1 MATKMRSFPPGFD
14 WGTAT
19 AAHQIEGANVNND
32 WWAWEHAFGSP
43 CGESSGDAC
52 DSWHRW
58 RDDVAL
64 VGELGLSSYRF
75 SIEWSRIEPAEGEWS
90 RVAFDHYRR
99 VGEALLEHEIT
110 PVVTFHHFTT
120 PQWLA
125 AQGGWLEPSAVD
137 AFGRFCD
144 RAASELARVLGRVCT
159 INEPNVV
166 AFMGYE
172 FGMFPPGR
180 TNADEAR
187 RAADVFASAH
197 RRAVDV
203 IKQHVPK
210 VPVGLSVSMADYQAA
225 EGGEAAC
232 EAARATEDRFLDVAA
247 GDDFIGVQTY
257 TRMLMGPNGWL
268 GPQPGVPVVPTM
280 GYEFWPEALEAT
292 LRRAWERTSGRSRL
306 YVTEN
311 GLATDNDAERI
322 RYVRQALEGVVRC
335 LDDGIDVAGYTYW
348 SLLDNYEWA
357 FGYTP
362 HFGLIEVDRTTFDR
376 YPKDCARW
384 LSSVATANTLE
395 IADHQTPGR

>member
-1 MATKMRSFPPGFD
+1 MNVPAPAQRSFPKGFD

-19 AAHQIEGANVNND
+19 AAHQIEGANTNND
-32 WWAWEHAFGSP
+32 WWTWEHSPGSP
-43 CGESSGDAC
+43 CAVSSGDAC

-58 RDDVAL
+58 PDDIGIVR
-64 VGELGLSSYRF
+64 ELGLTSYRF

-90 RVAFDHYRR
+90 RAALDHYRR
-99 VGEALLEHEIT
+99 VGEALLEHQIT

-125 AQGGWLEPSAVD
+125 AQGGWLEPSTAD
-137 AFGRFCD
+137 AFARFCD
-144 RAASELARVLGRVCT
+144 RAARELAPVLGRVCT

-172 FGMFPPGR
+172 FGMFPPGH
-180 TNADEAR
+180 TSADEAR
-187 RAADVFASAH
+187 RAEDVFATAH

-203 IKQHVPK
+203 IKQHVPN
-210 VPVGLSVSMADYQAA
+210 VPIGLTVSMADYQAA

-232 EAARATEDRFLDVAA
+232 AAARVTEDRFLDVAV
-247 GDDFIGVQTY
+247 GDDFVGVQAY
-257 TRMLMGPNGWL
+257 SRMLMGPNGWF
-268 GPQPGVPVVPTM
+268 GPQPGVPVVSTM

-292 LRRAWERTSGRSRL
+292 LRHAWERTGGRSRL

-311 GLATDNDAERI
+311 GLATDDDADRI
-322 RYVRQALEGVVRC
+322 RYVQRALEGVLRC

-348 SLLDNYEWA
+348 SLLDNFEWA

-362 HFGLIEVDRTTFDR
+362 RFGLIEVDRTTFDR
-376 YPKDCARW
+376 HPKNSAHW
-384 LSSVATANTLE
+384 LSSAAKANTLE
-395 IADHQTPGR
+395 VDDH